1 LYVRC
6 TDSTGKHFQ
15 KAITVEAKA
24 YAPPE
29 FNEADFVS
37 FKSGTVTGMFVYNS
51 RVFVSDRV
59 LNIGPFMLA
68 RYEVTQALWW
78 DVYQW
83 AISSDRGDNKYTF
96 HAQSDTYKLPEAAP
110 LAVDAGKPQAGIIWN
125 NVVLWLNAFS
135 EMRGLDPVYRG
146 SSNTPLRSGTGDN
159 EDYSKNGYRL
169 PCDAEWEYAARGA
182 VPTTEAGSPW
192 MDLYVGRTAGTAE
205 YRKYVNIT
213 GGSADLVGLYRPN
226 IAGLYDMGGNVA
238 EWCGDKFT
246 NGSRYMGITMEDT
259 NVWSPDT
266 WSETSPCAYRV
277 TRGRGYNYTEIKFE
291 RPIGDTDG
299 YNSRSNFSSGKAKVT
314 GFRVAR
320 TVVAGN

>member
-37 FKSGTVTGMFVYNS
+37 FEGGKVEGSLQYSSG
-51 RVFVSDRV
+51 VFVMDRN
-59 LNIGPFMLA
+59 LYIGPFMLA
-68 RYEVTQALWW
+68 RYEVTQELWW
-78 DVYQW
+78 DVYEW
-83 AISSDRGDNKYTF
+83 AISTDRGENKYTF

-110 LAVDAGKPQAGIIWN
+110 SAVDAGKAQADIYWN

-135 EMRGLDPVYRG
+135 EMRGLDPVYRN
-146 SSNTPLRSGTGDN
+146 SSNMPLRSGNGDN

-169 PCDAEWEYAARGA
+169 PCEAEWEYAARGA

-192 MDLYVGRTAGTAE
+192 MDLCVGRTDGTAD
-205 YRKYVNIT
+205 YKKYAYC
-213 GGSADLVGLYRPN
+213 GSGISSPTLVGLYRPN
-226 IAGLYDMGGNVA
+226 TAGLYDMGGNVE
-238 EWCGDKFT
+238 EWCGDKFNT
-246 NGSRYMGITMEDT
+246 GDRYMAIASSDV
-259 NVWSPDT
+259 NVWSPDST
-266 WSETSPCAYRV
+266 GEFRM
-277 TRGRGYNYTEIKFE
+277 TRGKSYRISSAVNFGTIGDRNGYNKFNNIHSNTES
-291 RPIGDTDG
+291 P
-299 YNSRSNFSSGKAKVT
+299 

-320 TVVAGN
+320 TVVAGD